1 MTELK
6 LNLKMFDEGGA
17 PASSGDAGS
26 GAEGGTEGMS
36 AGTTNA
42 EGGNSTNNTH
52 AENAASDVDFD
63 AEFADAIKK
72 GGKYHNAFTQKANEV
87 AQRAT
92 RASARKAEQ
101 LEAQNKQ
108 TAKLTDFLARMTGK
122 EGTDIDGMISALQE
136 NNAFMEK
143 YAMEQGMS
151 VNEAKLK
158 LENDMYKESE
168 AKRLQ
173 AAAAEK
179 NREMLEKA
187 AADRMNGW
195 LAEGEKVKAAYEG
208 LGIKFDMQTEL
219 ANPDF
224 PRLLRS
230 MGSVEAA
237 FRAIHFDEIMTARE
251 NMAIQRTQEETLNS
265 IKANRNRP
273 YEGAVQTSKGIKQES
288 NVSNLTAE
296 DRARIAKEI
305 ARGENPFRKK

>member
-1 MTELK
+1 MKELK

-17 PASSGDAGS
+17 PASSGDAGA
-26 GAEGGTEGMS
+26 GAESGTDGLGV
-36 AGTTNA
+36 GTVNA
-42 EGGNSTNNTH
+42 EGGNPTNNTN
-52 AENAASDVDFD
+52 AETVVSDADFD

-72 GGKYHNAFTQKANEV
+72 GGKYHNAFTQKANEI

-101 LEAQNKQ
+101 LEAQSKQ
-108 TAKLTDFLARMTGK
+108 TAKLTDFLARMTGRD
-122 EGTDIDGMISALQE
+122 GTDVDGMISALQE

-143 YAMEQGMS
+143 YAMEHGMS

-187 AADRMNGW
+187 AADKMNGW
-195 LAEGEKVKAAYEG
+195 LAEGEKVKVAYER
-208 LGIKFDMQTEL
+208 LGINFDMQTEL
-219 ANPDF
+219 ANPEF
-224 PRLLRS
+224 ARLLRS

-237 FRAIHFDEIMTARE
+237 FRTIHFDEIMTARE